1 MSTKMVYPVIFHK
14 TKDKVPYFVE
24 VPDLNVM
31 TQGKSTQ
38 NAIEMARERICI
50 KVIQLEEEK
59 TKIPNASELST
70 IITNDKNAFVSLVDA
85 DIEAYKRSMENRCV
99 KKNCTIPGKLND
111 EAEKAGINFS
121 KVLQKGLM
129 EELRMIN
136 GC

>member
-24 VPDLNVM
+24 VPDLDVM
-31 TQGKSTQ
+31 TQGKSIQ

-50 KVIQLEEEK
+50 KVIQLEKEK

-99 KKNCTIPGKLND
+99 KKNCTIPGKPND

>member
-14 TKDKVPYFVE
+14 TKDKFPYFVE
-24 VPDLNVM
+24 VPDLDVM
-31 TQGKSTQ
+31 TQGKSIQ

-50 KVIQLEEEK
+50 KVIQLEKEK

>member
-24 VPDLNVM
+24 VPDLDVM
-31 TQGKSTQ
+31 TQGKSIQ

-50 KVIQLEEEK
+50 KVIQLEKEK

-85 DIEAYKRSMENRCV
+85 DIEAYKRSMENRSV

>member
-24 VPDLNVM
+24 VPDLDVM
-31 TQGKSTQ
+31 TQGKSIQ

-50 KVIQLEEEK
+50 KVIQLEKEK

-129 EELRMIN
+129 EELRMNN

>member
-24 VPDLNVM
+24 VPDLDVM
-31 TQGKSTQ
+31 TQGKSIQ

-50 KVIQLEEEK
+50 KVIQLEKEK
-59 TKIPNASELST
+59 TKIPNAFELST

>member
-24 VPDLNVM
+24 VPDLDVM
-31 TQGKSTQ
+31 TQGKSIQ
-38 NAIEMARERICI
+38 IAIELARERICI
-50 KVIQLEEEK
+50 KVIQLEKEK

>member
-24 VPDLNVM
+24 VPDLDVM
-31 TQGKSTQ
+31 TQGKSIQ

-50 KVIQLEEEK
+50 KVIQLEKEK

-70 IITNDKNAFVSLVDA
+70 IITNDKNAFVYLVDA

>member
-24 VPDLNVM
+24 VPDLDVM
-31 TQGKSTQ
+31 TQGKSIQ

-50 KVIQLEEEK
+50 KVIQLEKEK

-85 DIEAYKRSMENRCV
+85 DIEAYKRSMGNRCV

>member
-24 VPDLNVM
+24 VSDLDVM
-31 TQGKSTQ
+31 TQGKSIQ

-50 KVIQLEEEK
+50 KVIQLEKEK

-99 KKNCTIPGKLND
+99 KKNAPFLENLMMRLKRQEST
-111 EAEKAGINFS
+111 F
-121 KVLQKGLM
+121 QRFYRKG
-129 EELRMIN
+129 
-136 GC
+136 

>member
-24 VPDLNVM
+24 VPDLDVM
-31 TQGKSTQ
+31 TQGKSIQ

-50 KVIQLEEEK
+50 KVIQLEKEK
-59 TKIPNASELST
+59 TKIPNASELSR

>member
-24 VPDLNVM
+24 VPDLDFM
-31 TQGKSTQ
+31 TQGKSIQ

-50 KVIQLEEEK
+50 KVIQLEKEK

>member
-24 VPDLNVM
+24 VPDLDVM
-31 TQGKSTQ
+31 TQGKSIQ
-38 NAIEMARERICI
+38 NAIEMARELICI
-50 KVIQLEEEK
+50 KVIQLEKEK

>member
-24 VPDLNVM
+24 VPDLDVM
-31 TQGKSTQ
+31 SQGKSIQ
-38 NAIEMARERICI
+38 IAIEMARERICI
-50 KVIQLEEEK
+50 KVIQLEKEK

-85 DIEAYKRSMENRCV
+85 VIEAYKRSMENRCV
-99 KKNCTIPGKLND
+99 KKNCTIPGNLND

>member
-14 TKDKVPYFVE
+14 TKDKVPYFAE
-24 VPDLNVM
+24 VPDLDVM
-31 TQGKSTQ
+31 TQGKSIQ

-50 KVIQLEEEK
+50 KVIQLEKEK

>member
-24 VPDLNVM
+24 VPDLDVM
-31 TQGKSTQ
+31 TQGKSIQ

-50 KVIQLEEEK
+50 KVIQLEKEK

-121 KVLQKGLM
+121 
-129 EELRMIN
+129 
-136 GC
+136 